1 MRKLRWGG
9 GEWSGDGAHS
19 GLDWQIK
26 GVCGR
31 HVSKYCAIQ
40 FPADITRGC
49 GFLSFFFFYSF
60 FVPEPMERKNRK
72 EGKLTVN

>member
-9 GEWSGDGAHS
+9 GEWSGDGVHS

-49 GFLSFFFFYSF
+49 GFLSFFSF
-60 FVPEPMERKNRK
+60 ILFLSPNRWK
-72 EGKLTVN
+72 EKIEKKES